1 MSENLEGNGTE
12 PSNVMQVRNDNNPAR
27 QNNNSRQMN
36 NQNNSGNK
44 QRYLS
49 NQEQQTRYNSN
60 IQEGHKSESKEN
72 NPDEASRKDSFSGT
86 GACGN
91 RVSKGGKY
99 GFMKNGTKDD
109 REYKPNYNKAAD
121 DRLLEKI
128 LSLSG
133 PTLDLAPSVVTER
146 KFQNKCR
153 LYIGNVSSEITEEEL
168 LELFKPFGES
178 TELFLNKEKNF
189 SFIRMD
195 YKSNAEKAKNTIDG
209 LFIKGRPIKVRFAPI
224 NAAIRVKCLN
234 SAVTNELLELAF
246 SIFGEIER
254 AVVLVDDRGNSKNEG
269 IIEFTRKPAAA
280 QALKRCQEGVFFL
293 TQSLKPVIAE
303 PLDLVDDEDGLS
315 ERTISKKSTDY
326 FKQRS
331 IGPRFATVG
340 SFEFEYGT
348 RWKQLYEL
356 FKQKEEA
363 LQKELRLEEEK
374 LDAQME
380 FARYENETEILRE
393 QLRQRE
399 ADRERQKQEW
409 EMKERH
415 AEEQRRCDEEAM
427 RRQTEE
433 MHLRMQQQDEEL
445 RRRHQENSIFMT
457 EHMRNSAAPAP
468 PGYSPPVD
476 PLRDPYE
483 AMAAT
488 GSIPAVMYL
497 HLKNRES
504 SYYY

>member
-1 MSENLEGNGTE
+1 MASNMSETVDISNSRPELM
-12 PSNVMQVRNDNNPAR
+12 PSNVMQPTR
-27 QNNNSRQMN
+27 QNTNPRPNM
-36 NQNNSGNK
+36 NNSGNK
-44 QRYLS
+44 QRFN
-49 NQEQQTRYNSN
+49 NQEQQNRYALNKP
-60 IQEGHKSESKEN
+60 EGRKSEKEN
-72 NPDEASRKDSFSGT
+72 NGNPEDPASRKDSFN
-86 GACGN
+86 GAGGSGN
-91 RVSKGGKY
+91 RGSKNGKY
-99 GFMKNGTKDD
+99 GYKNGTKDD
-109 REYKPNYNKAAD
+109 REYKHSYNKQAAD

-133 PTLDLAPSVVTER
+133 PTLDLAPSINTER

-153 LYIGNVSSEITEEEL
+153 LYIGNVSSEITEEEI

-189 SFIRMD
+189 AFIRMD
-195 YKSNAEKAKNTIDG
+195 YKSNAEKAKNELDG
-209 LFIKGRPIKVRFAPI
+209 QFFKGRAIKVRFAPI

-269 IIEFTRKPAAA
+269 IIEFTRKPAAV
-280 QALKRCQEGVFFL
+280 QALKRCQDGVFFL
-293 TQSLKPVIAE
+293 TQSLKPVIVE
-303 PLDLVDDEDGLS
+303 PLDLIDDEDGLS
-315 ERTISKKSTDY
+315 EKSINKKLSDY

-331 IGPRFATVG
+331 IGPRFATIG

-348 RWKQLYEL
+348 RWKQLYEMY
-356 FKQKEEA
+356 KQKEEA
-363 LQKELRLEEEK
+363 LQKELKLEEEK
-374 LDAQME
+374 LEAQME

-415 AEEQRRCDEEAM
+415 AEEQRRCDEESM

-433 MHLRMQQQDEEL
+433 MHLRIQQQDDEL
-445 RRRHQENSIFMT
+445 RRRHQENSIFMQ
-457 EHMRNSAAPAP
+457 
-468 PGYSPPVD
+468 
-476 PLRDPYE
+476 PLE
-483 AMAAT
+483 
-488 GSIPAVMYL
+488 VYL
-497 HLKNRES
+497 PLCTCT
-504 SYYY
+504 

>member
-1 MSENLEGNGTE
+1 MASNMSENVDGTRTE
-12 PSNVMQVRNDNNPAR
+12 PSNVMQVRNDNNPNRQNNSAR
-27 QNNNSRQMN
+27 QNM
-36 NQNNSGNK
+36 NNSGNK
-44 QRYLS
+44 QRFS
-49 NQEQQTRYNSN
+49 NNQEQQNRYALNK
-60 IQEGHKSESKEN
+60 QEGRKSESKEN
-72 NPDEASRKDSFSGT
+72 NANPDDPTPRKDSFN
-86 GACGN
+86 GAGGSGN
-91 RVSKGGKY
+91 RGARNGKY
-99 GFMKNGTKDD
+99 GFKNGTKDD

-153 LYIGNVSSEITEEEL
+153 LYIGNVSSEINEEEL

-189 SFIRMD
+189 AFIRMD
-195 YKSNAEKAKNTIDG
+195 YKANADKAKNELDG
-209 LFIKGRPIKVRFAPI
+209 MFIKGRPIKVRFAPI

-280 QALKRCQEGVFFL
+280 QALKRCQDGVFFL
-293 TQSLKPVIAE
+293 TH
-303 PLDLVDDEDGLS
+303 
-315 ERTISKKSTDY
+315 
-326 FKQRS
+326 
-331 IGPRFATVG
+331 
-340 SFEFEYGT
+340 FEFEYGT

-356 FKQKEEA
+356 YKQKEEA
-363 LQKELRLEEEK
+363 LQKELKLEEEK
-374 LDAQME
+374 LEAQME

-409 EMKERH
+409 ELKERH
-415 AEEQRRCDEEAM
+415 AEEQRR
-427 RRQTEE
+427 
-433 MHLRMQQQDEEL
+433 
-445 RRRHQENSIFMT
+445 S
-457 EHMRNSAAPAP
+457 PAP

-504 SYYY
+504 NYYY